1 MVGCCQLLCAG
12 VNLLCVQVLSNKT
25 DCSSTHC
32 SQPTQLFSKAVILVV
47 DALKYD
53 FCVYNSS
60 LASPGYSQNKLPVLE
75 EHSRGDPRSGLTSGK
90 LFRFLADPPTT
101 TMQRLKGL
109 TTGSLPTFIDVSSNF
124 ASAEISEDNIIDQLV
139 NNAKR
144 VVFAGDDTWTSL
156 FPTSF
161 TKSFP
166 QPSFDVWDLDTVD
179 TEVNKVLFDHLK
191 SPNSWDVFIGHF
203 LGRRDL
209 LVVVMIILTLG
220 SGPQVWTT
228 LATSTAQT
236 TRRCLVSWVR

>member
-1 MVGCCQLLCAG
+1 M
-12 VNLLCVQVLSNKT
+12 LSNKT

-203 LGRRDL
+203 LGRKDL
-209 LVVVMIILTLG
+209 TSNGCNDNSNPRPLRCG
-220 SGPQVWTT
+220 PRWPQV
-228 LATSTAQT
+228 
-236 TRRCLVSWVR
+236 RPRPPGDVS

>member
-1 MVGCCQLLCAG
+1 M
-12 VNLLCVQVLSNKT
+12 LSNKT

-220 SGPQVWTT
+220 SGPRCGPRWPQV
-228 LATSTAQT
+228 
-236 TRRCLVSWVR
+236 RPRPPGDVS